1 MDRWEV
7 YTYQLYTYH
16 ALPRACDARLGQIVQ
31 ELLKYAVLCPP
42 LKSVFKLEKVM

>member
-16 ALPRACDARLGQIVQ
+16 ALPRACGARLGQIVQ
-31 ELLKYAVLCPP
+31 ELLKYAVLCTL
-42 LKSVFKLEKVM
+42 LKIVYKF